1 MTASDTPSPLSS
13 HAAAHLDRLESEAA
27 QHQRLAD
34 GVFAV
39 EVPGARGGVM
49 TVAEAQRCSEE
60 IAKQIEREEGNGSR
74 RHRLV
79 ARWVKVLVWIFTAV
93 IDFPIMLWFTV
104 SVFNVDLANPSGFT
118 FALALVVALL
128 PTYGSTFALYEIGHN
143 LRDHKTHDRDLRW
156 TEIPTAAR
164 VGLIGIGLLLIFIF
178 VSLSIRI
185 FVEGTYSGDYRL
197 TPLLAVLVSLV
208 MLITNALVFWTA
220 FCDGSLEQDDLRYY
234 TKLVLKHLRGKREHE
249 LKAFHLRSQIERV
262 QKQAVRDHAY
272 RLPLKSEGPVTVEFT
287 ANSAGLLPSA
297 KKAID
302 ETAGA
307 IANAVKDSSLQN
319 SIALVG
325 YTADPPDVTITR
337 CQTLAELRAKAVEE
351 QLNEALHARGVHP
364 SMHTYGGGIAPGGS
378 SIIGG
383 VFDESRAA
391 RMRRVEIK
399 Y

>member
-1 MTASDTPSPLSS
+1 
-13 HAAAHLDRLESEAA
+13 
-27 QHQRLAD
+27 
-34 GVFAV
+34 
-39 EVPGARGGVM
+39 M
-49 TVAEAQRCSEE
+49 TVAEAQRCSDA
-60 IAKQIEREEGNGSR
+60 IAKQIGQEEGNGSR

-164 VGLIGIGLLLIFIF
+164 IGLTAIALLLIFIF

-234 TKLVLKHLRGKREHE
+234 TRLVLKHLRKKREHE
-249 LKAFHLRSQIERV
+249 LKALRLRSQIERV
-262 QKQAVRDHAY
+262 LKQAVRDHAY
-272 RLPLKSEGPVTVEFT
+272 KYPLGPEEPTAVQFA
-287 ANSAGLLPSA
+287 ANSSDLLPSA

-302 ETAGA
+302 ETAVA
-307 IANAVKDSSLQN
+307 ISDAVRNSSLRN

-337 CQTLAELRAKAVEE
+337 CQSLARLRAKSVEA

-364 SMHTYGGGIAPGGS
+364 SVNIYGGGIAPGDS
-378 SIIGG
+378 SIIDGI
-383 VFDESRAA
+383 FDESRAA
-391 RMRRVEIK
+391 GMRRVEIK